1 MFPLLLP
8 SLFWKRMHL
17 KLAEWETKP
26 QQEYGYGRNVF
37 MWSKKKKYLSLLT
50 ALLFM
55 KTMKNKNVWLV
66 GETCSTRR
74 RLQAALVCTVRK
86 RCSLGN
92 YSKPK
97 QANYKTQCNIG
108 KYKANDVITR
118 KRLQGNS
125 ALWFARFSIKSHRVW
140 WTRGRWGASGRQP
153 KGLVRSVT
161 IKSINL
167 LASVTWLTTVMHKK
181 SEMVIT
187 GAVSW
192 PA

>member
-1 MFPLLLP
+1 MCLNV
-8 SLFWKRMHL
+8 SVIIALFILEKDAFKMSWL
-17 KLAEWETKP
+17 
-26 QQEYGYGRNVF
+26 RNQTPTRV
-37 MWSKKKKYLSLLT
+37 WIWTQRVQGKQKYLALLT

-55 KTMKNKNVWLV
+55 KTMKKKKKNVWLV
-66 GETCSTRR
+66 GETCSTL

-140 WTRGRWGASGRQP
+140 WTRGRWGGSTTKRTSQISDYQ
-153 KGLVRSVT
+153 KH
-161 IKSINL
+161 L
-167 LASVTWLTTVMHKK
+167 LAS
-181 SEMVIT
+181 
-187 GAVSW
+187 
-192 PA
+192 